1 MKSYILM
8 VCTHTSDTTYHAVQ
22 NVYHRLAMALAL
34 VTPAARARVDFLY
47 TSRPTAAF
55 STCTYRMHACN
66 LDVLM
71 KACVLYGTL
80 ACCRVPQYAAK
91 FQI

>member
-1 MKSYILM
+1 MHAHKG
-8 VCTHTSDTTYHAVQ
+8 HTVQ
-22 NVYHRLAMALAL
+22 NVYHRLAMARAL
-34 VTPAARARVDFLY
+34 VTPAARAHVDFLY

-55 STCTYRMHACN
+55 STCNYRMHACN

-71 KACVLYGTL
+71 KACMPMCTAVCMHGSL

-91 FQI
+91 FQV

>member
-1 MKSYILM
+1 M
-8 VCTHTSDTTYHAVQ
+8 HAHKGHNVPVQ
-22 NVYHRLAMALAL
+22 NVYHRLAMARAL

-55 STCTYRMHACN
+55 STYNYRMHACN

-71 KACVLYGTL
+71 MACVPMCT
-80 ACCRVPQYAAK
+80 AVCMVR
-91 FQI
+91 